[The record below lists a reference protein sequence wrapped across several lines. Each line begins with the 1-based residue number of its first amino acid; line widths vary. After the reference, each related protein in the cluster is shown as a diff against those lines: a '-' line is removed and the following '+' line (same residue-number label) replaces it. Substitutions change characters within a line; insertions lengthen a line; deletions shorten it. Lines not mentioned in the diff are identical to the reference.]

1 MKMNIK
7 IQNSKQSF
15 VTLWRELERTRQRFA
30 TEYRRFC
37 PRRILRDW
45 FGEEAT
51 DDFIWDVCYSCNQ
64 EGYNELP
71 PPAEAPMKCREFL
84 RALVTVKLGLSEF
97 KINRSALDAA
107 YNQVF
112 PDSKPLNVRKR
123 KKPTPRAKRKKPP

>member
-1 MKMNIK
+1 MITIEN
-7 IQNSKQSF
+7 NKQSF
-15 VTLWRELERTRQRFA
+15 VALWLELERTRQRFA

-51 DDFIWDVCYSCNQ
+51 DDFIWDVCYCCNQ

-84 RALVTVKLGLSEF
+84 RALVTVRLGLSEF

-107 YNQVF
+107 RKGTSRARGMA
-112 PDSKPLNVRKR
+112 DRVRHEGLGGNCFLQNR
-123 KKPTPRAKRKKPP
+123 LFC